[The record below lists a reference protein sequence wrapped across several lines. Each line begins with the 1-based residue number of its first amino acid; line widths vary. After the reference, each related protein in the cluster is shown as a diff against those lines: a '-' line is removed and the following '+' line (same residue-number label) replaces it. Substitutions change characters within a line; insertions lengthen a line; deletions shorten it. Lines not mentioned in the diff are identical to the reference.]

1 MARIVNPIQNGKP
14 KLVRIIRKKFIA
26 GVCPGISYKLGCSL
40 FIVRAISVIIGFMGI
55 GVLAYLFLW
64 MLMPIT
70 KETPIDYDDRT
81 S

>member
-1 MARIVNPIQNGKP
+1 MARIVNSIQNGKP
-14 KLVRIIRKKFIA
+14 KFVRIIRKKFIA
-26 GVCPGISYKLGCSL
+26 GVCSGISYKLGCSL

-55 GVLAYLFLW
+55 GVLAYLLMWAF
-64 MLMPIT
+64 MPIT